1 MKADPARMEEMLSVS
16 GGQRAGPVIVD
27 GDTVTVGSYDYLFE
41 GAERHRGPNSTAVGG
56 RFAVSRDGRPV
67 VVLTPEKRTY
77 PVERRQTTEAAIH
90 TTFWGDLYAVIGDPA
105 GNDGGFVTRIYFNP
119 LVAWMWGGVAIMV
132 VGGLLSLT
140 DRRHRVGAPTRRRAT
155 GRVKPSPAEA

>member
-1 MKADPARMEEMLSVS
+1 MKP
-16 GGQRAGPVIVD
+16 

-41 GAERHRGPNSTAVGG
+41 GAERHPGPNYTAVAG
-56 RFAVSRDGRPV
+56 RFSVSRDGRPV

-105 GNDGGFVTRIYFNP
+105 GNDGGYVTRIYFNP

-140 DRRHRVGAPTRRRAT
+140 DRRHRVGAPARRRAT
-155 GRVKPSPAEA
+155 GRVKPAPAEA